1 MATHMR
7 RFRLSW
13 TRTLLLGGPLL
24 IAVAAPSRAEVF
36 SDLSA
41 PDKKEIAME
50 LVSSA
55 ENSSLD
61 WKAQYR
67 YIQDIHDGR
76 GYTGG
81 IIGFTSG
88 TGDMLEV
95 VQAYTG
101 ASPGNPLAQ
110 YLRALTQVNGTASHR
125 GLRKRFVRAWR
136 SAAGDPAFQAAQ
148 NDERDSVYFD
158 PAVALAK
165 SDGLNALGQFA
176 YYDAAVVHGF
186 DGLQGI
192 RDRAVAR
199 ASTPTAGGD
208 EAAYLT
214 VFLDQRDVEMEKE
227 AAHSDVTRIETA
239 QRRFLN
245 EGNLDLHLPL
255 SWEVYG
261 DPYSITGL
269 DPADE
274 ND

>member
-1 MATHMR
+1 MATQLR
-7 RFRLSW
+7 RFRFSL
-13 TRTLLLGGPLL
+13 TRTLVLGGGLL
-24 IAVAAPSRAEVF
+24 IAVVAPSHAEVF

-61 WKAQYR
+61 WRAQYR

-81 IIGFTSG
+81 IIGFCSG

-95 VQAYTG
+95 VQAYTD
-101 ASPGNPLAQ
+101 ASPDNPLAKF
-110 YLRALTQVNGTASHR
+110 LRPLTRVNGTASHR
-125 GLRKRFVRAWR
+125 GLGKRFVRTWR
-136 SAAGDPAFQAAQ
+136 RAASDPAFQAAQ
-148 NDERDSVYFD
+148 DGERDSVYFN
-158 PAVALAK
+158 PAVDLAK

-192 RDRAVAR
+192 RDRALAR
-199 ASTPTAGGD
+199 AATPAAGND
-208 EAAYLT
+208 ESAYLD
-214 VFLDQRDVEMEKE
+214 VFLDERVVEMKKE
-227 AAHSDVTRIETA
+227 AAHSDLSRIENA

-255 SWEVYG
+255 AWEVYG
-261 DPYSITGL
+261 DPYSITG
-269 DPADE
+269 
-274 ND
+274 N

>member
-1 MATHMR
+1 NCIQRVDADAVTDRENSMATHMR

-13 TRTLLLGGPLL
+13 TRTLLLGGSLL

-61 WKAQYR
+61 WKAQYQ

-95 VQAYTG
+95 VQAYTD
-101 ASPGNPLAQ
+101 ASPGNRLAR
-110 YLRALTQVNGTASHR
+110 YLRALTQVNGTTSHR
-125 GLRKRFVRAWR
+125 GLGKPFVRAWR
-136 SAAGDPAFQAAQ
+136 RAAGDPAFQAAQ
-148 NDERDSVYFD
+148 NNERDSVYFD
-158 PAVALAK
+158 PAVELAK

-192 RDRAVAR
+192 RDRA
-199 ASTPTAGGD
+199 
-208 EAAYLT
+208 
-214 VFLDQRDVEMEKE
+214 
-227 AAHSDVTRIETA
+227 
-239 QRRFLN
+239 
-245 EGNLDLHLPL
+245 
-255 SWEVYG
+255 
-261 DPYSITGL
+261 
-269 DPADE
+269 
-274 ND
+274 

>member
-1 MATHMR
+1 MAIPMEPNLVALGSLGL
-7 RFRLSW
+7 LSW
-13 TRTLLLGGPLL
+13 PRTLLLGGLL
-24 IAVAAPSRAEVF
+24 LVAVAAPSRAAVF

-41 PDKKEIAME
+41 PDKKEIAMK

-61 WKAQYR
+61 WMAQYS

-95 VQAYTG
+95 VQAYTT
-101 ASPGNPLAQ
+101 ANPDNPLAK
-110 YLRALTQVNGTASHR
+110 YVRALTKVNGTASHR
-125 GLRKRFVRAWR
+125 GLRKPFVKAWR
-136 SAAGDPAFQAAQ
+136 QAASDPAFQAAQ

-186 DGLQGI
+186 EGLEGI

-208 EAAYLT
+208 EAAYLA
-214 VFLDQRDVEMEKE
+214 VFLDERVVEMEKE

-239 QRRFLN
+239 QRRFLS

-261 DPYSITGL
+261 DPYSIT
-269 DPADE
+269 
-274 ND
+274 N

>member
-1 MATHMR
+1 MR

-13 TRTLLLGGPLL
+13 THTLLLGGPLL
-24 IAVAAPSRAEVF
+24 IAVAAPSRGAVF

-61 WKAQYR
+61 WKAEYQ

-81 IIGFTSG
+81 IIGFCSG

-95 VQAYTG
+95 VQAYTD
-101 ASPGNPLAQ
+101 ASPGNRLARF
-110 YLRALTQVNGTASHR
+110 LPALTRVNGTAKHR
-125 GLRKRFVRAWR
+125 GLGKRFVRAWR
-136 SAAGDPAFQAAQ
+136 RAAGDPAFQAAQ
-148 NDERDSVYFD
+148 DHERDSVYFD
-158 PAVALAK
+158 PAVDLAK

-208 EAAYLT
+208 EPAYLT
-214 VFLDQRDVEMEKE
+214 VFLDERVVEMEKE
-227 AAHSDVTRIETA
+227 AAHKDGVTRIETA
-239 QRRFLN
+239 QRRFLS

-269 DPADE
+269 DD
-274 ND
+274 